1 MADFRIDRRRFLA
14 GLIAVGATVRLSR
27 SVEAATPAEIEE
39 AWTDLLKDP
48 WIFKVSD
55 RTIIDES
62 VEEPK
67 VWGDVFDHLS
77 GGSVD
82 VSEIEACP
90 PLLAQ
95 VQYHAEMHLDDM
107 RQTLLGLFS
116 EVATRSNDPKSV
128 RRLNELLKLSVQLES
143 EDDRWKA
150 WIELE
155 GQSEL
160 EELVE
165 EWLQSPLDWS
175 QSEWFPVD
183 WGGQGGAFRY
193 FSSLDREVLDELDV
207 VIVEGDRPGSTYFA
221 AELLQPILEA
231 NKAAARLGL
240 PFRFA

>member
-14 GLIAVGATVRLSR
+14 GLISVGATIRLTGA
-27 SVEAATPAEIEE
+27 VEAATPAEIED

-55 RTIIDES
+55 RTIVDEA

-67 VWGDVFDHLS
+67 LWGDVFDHLS
-77 GGSVD
+77 GASVD
-82 VSEIEACP
+82 FSEIEGCP

-95 VQYHAEMHLDDM
+95 VQYHAEMHLEDI
-107 RQTLLGLFS
+107 RQTLLRQFS
-116 EVATRSNDPKSV
+116 EVATCPNDPKKA
-128 RRLNELLKLSVQLES
+128 RRLNDLLKLSVQLES

-150 WIELE
+150 WVELE

-160 EELVE
+160 EEVVE

-183 WGGQGGAFRY
+183 WGGQGRAFGY
-193 FSSLDREVLDELDV
+193 FSSLDRELLYELGV
-207 VIVEGDRPGSTYFA
+207 AIVEGDRPGSTYFA
-221 AELLQPILEA
+221 AELRQPVLEA

-240 PFRFA
+240 PFRFE